1 MAVKLILKDK
11 YQDNQTALNILDL
24 ETLKY
29 RRGELCLK
37 FAQKCLKTPKMK
49 HLYQNN
55 ENTQETRKHEH

>member
-11 YQDNQTALNILDL
+11 YQDNQSALNILDL

-29 RRGELCLK
+29 RREKLCLK
-37 FAQKCLKTPKMK
+37 FSQKCLKTQKIK
-49 HLYQNN
+49 HLYPNN